1 MKTIYL
7 LITCLLIQ
15 WGVFAQEGVNFRDLT
30 FNEALAQAKAEKKM
44 VFMDCYTSWC
54 GPCKNMTNNVFPQ
67 KAAGDYFNPRF
78 VCVKYDMEKGEGK
91 ELADKFEVHAYPT
104 FIVFRPDGT
113 IQHRVVGS
121 DNLETFI
128 QRIERGLNK
137 KTSLPY
143 LNERYGKVYKE
154 LLPRLTSKDK
164 VQKEF
169 WPIYED
175 ESCVIGSPEFD
186 FLLANL
192 PAIRKNSGT
201 EKVDKYLFHKYVK
214 ILEDYILGYQ
224 KEDAVPVS
232 LLKQQIPGLNIKQQK
247 TLNTMLPLA
256 EMVSNRE
263 VKALAAVIESKIPTA
278 NVQELKMYVFAY
290 RAIRWQTQDADSQP
304 QFKET
309 SNKLTDLIIS
319 SMENKQASLTLT
331 DMETYPIILTS
342 LQENMSRNN
351 YSRLAAIGEKVIP
364 DLPDS
369 QEKRYIQKTYEKYRK
384 LSCTKP

>member
-1 MKTIYL
+1 
-7 LITCLLIQ
+7 
-15 WGVFAQEGVNFRDLT
+15 
-30 FNEALAQAKAEKKM
+30 
-44 VFMDCYTSWC
+44 
-54 GPCKNMTNNVFPQ
+54 
-67 KAAGDYFNPRF
+67 
-78 VCVKYDMEKGEGK
+78 MEKGEGK

-143 LNERYGKVYKE
+143 LNERYEKGKMNKQELMTYKEILSEAGEDEKAGKVYKE
-154 LLPRLTSKDK
+154 LHPRLTSKDK

-290 RAIRWQTQDADSQP
+290 RAIRWQTHYADSQP

-331 DMETYPIILTS
+331 DLKTYPIILTS
-342 LQENMSRNN
+342 LQENMSKNN

>member
-1 MKTIYL
+1 
-7 LITCLLIQ
+7 
-15 WGVFAQEGVNFRDLT
+15 
-30 FNEALAQAKAEKKM
+30 
-44 VFMDCYTSWC
+44 
-54 GPCKNMTNNVFPQ
+54 
-67 KAAGDYFNPRF
+67 
-78 VCVKYDMEKGEGK
+78 MEKGEGK

-143 LNERYGKVYKE
+143 LNERYEKGKMNKQELMTYKEILSEAGEDEKAGKVYKE

-278 NVQELKMYVFAY
+278 NIQELKMYVFAY

-331 DMETYPIILTS
+331 DLETYPIILTS
-342 LQENMSRNN
+342 LQENMSKNN

>member
-1 MKTIYL
+1 
-7 LITCLLIQ
+7 
-15 WGVFAQEGVNFRDLT
+15 
-30 FNEALAQAKAEKKM
+30 
-44 VFMDCYTSWC
+44 
-54 GPCKNMTNNVFPQ
+54 
-67 KAAGDYFNPRF
+67 
-78 VCVKYDMEKGEGK
+78 MEKGEGK

-143 LNERYGKVYKE
+143 LNERYEKGKMNKQELMTYKEILSEAGEDEKAGKVYKE

-214 ILEDYILGYQ
+214 ILEDYILGYH

-232 LLKQQIPGLNIKQQK
+232 LLKQQIPG
-247 TLNTMLPLA
+247 
-256 EMVSNRE
+256 
-263 VKALAAVIESKIPTA
+263 
-278 NVQELKMYVFAY
+278 
-290 RAIRWQTQDADSQP
+290 
-304 QFKET
+304 
-309 SNKLTDLIIS
+309 
-319 SMENKQASLTLT
+319 
-331 DMETYPIILTS
+331 
-342 LQENMSRNN
+342 
-351 YSRLAAIGEKVIP
+351 
-364 DLPDS
+364 
-369 QEKRYIQKTYEKYRK
+369 
-384 LSCTKP
+384 

>member
-1 MKTIYL
+1 MNK
-7 LITCLLIQ
+7 
-15 WGVFAQEGVNFRDLT
+15 QELMT
-30 FNEALAQAKAEKKM
+30 YKEILSEAGEDEKA
-44 VFMDCYTSWC
+44 
-54 GPCKNMTNNVFPQ
+54 
-67 KAAGDYFNPRF
+67 
-78 VCVKYDMEKGEGK
+78 
-91 ELADKFEVHAYPT
+91 
-104 FIVFRPDGT
+104 
-113 IQHRVVGS
+113 
-121 DNLETFI
+121 
-128 QRIERGLNK
+128 
-137 KTSLPY
+137 
-143 LNERYGKVYKE
+143 GKVYKE

-331 DMETYPIILTS
+331 DLETYPIILTS
-342 LQENMSRNN
+342 LQENMSKNN